1 MSYEG
6 TVVLNYKLTKKLGE
20 GGFGAV
26 YLAEHTDLG
35 RQVAC
40 KILHPQYSRDPSI
53 VERFFREAKAV
64 TAIGHKAI
72 VAIENYGTLPAGEP
86 FYLMEFFAGSSL
98 DDLASKHR
106 LTSAQLIAIFDPIAD
121 ALTAAHARSIIHR
134 DLKPDNIMVRMEGPN
149 VADVRLLDFGIAKL
163 MDGESYS
170 MTGGAMGTPSF
181 MAPEQALDAKHI
193 DERADVYAF
202 GATLYAAIAGRPPF
216 SGATAAAILVRAQI
230 DTAESLTLLRA
241 GVTEEL
247 WQLVSRCL
255 AKQPTERP
263 QTIAQAWSELRG
275 ALGGARLDESVTTTP
290 HAATIMAPSTNLG
303 PTQIPA
309 TVPEPFPAGQRSRA
323 PLLAA
328 LGLAVAGIATAAI
341 IFVARQGSSSEKPV
355 ADAAVQAAVLVDAA
369 VPDAEPVAIDA
380 APVIDVDAAVAQA
393 PPVDAAVPVDAAI
406 VPPPKQPP
414 KEPPKQPKPPQATCT
429 AESFSSVIAS
439 GTEAQVEAALVRLKG
454 CKDKLDSATFTRIQ
468 QALVGRL

>member
-26 YLAEHTDLG
+26 YLAEHADLG

-72 VAIENYGTLPAGEP
+72 VSIENFGTLPAGEP
-86 FYLMEFFAGSSL
+86 FYLMEFFSGSSL
-98 DDLASKHR
+98 DELAGKHR

-121 ALTAAHARSIIHR
+121 ALTAAHGRSIIHR
-134 DLKPDNIMVRMEGPN
+134 DLKPDNIMVRMEGGR

-170 MTGGAMGTPSF
+170 MTGGAMGTPAF

-216 SGATAAAILVRAQI
+216 SGATAAAILVRAQM
-230 DTAESLTLLRA
+230 DTAEPLTLLRA
-241 GVTEEL
+241 GVSDEL
-247 WQLVSRCL
+247 AAIVDRCL
-255 AKQPTERP
+255 AKQPADRP
-263 QTIAQAWSELRG
+263 QTIAQAWSELRE
-275 ALGGARLDESVTTTP
+275 ALSRARLDESVTTTP
-290 HAATIMAPSTNLG
+290 HAATIVAPSTNLG

-309 TVPEPFPAGQRSRA
+309 TVPEPYPAGRRSRA

-328 LGLAVAGIATAAI
+328 LGLAVAGIVTAAI
-341 IFVARQGSSSEKPV
+341 VLATRGGADSPSAIDAGRLVVV
-355 ADAAVQAAVLVDAA
+355 ADAAVI
-369 VPDAEPVAIDA
+369 EIDA
-380 APVIDVDAAVAQA
+380 AIVVDAAVATA
-393 PPVDAAVPVDAAI
+393 PPMDAAEAPVDAELPVDAAVADARKTT
-406 VPPPKQPP
+406 PKV
-414 KEPPKQPKPPQATCT
+414 QPKPACT
-429 AESFSSVIAS
+429 EDSFRAVIAS
-439 GTEAQVEAALVRLKG
+439 GTEAQVHAALTRLKG
-454 CKDKLDSATFTRIQ
+454 CKDKLDASAFTRVQ
-468 QALVGRL
+468 QALVGKL